1 MQTGFGFARLFE
13 RRRFA
18 LLTLLWVLALPIAR
32 PAAQMTEEERAAALE
47 RLENQLSVEGATGRL
62 VERTP
67 GSFDFVPEGE
77 PLVLPISNPDR
88 IASAAVGPLLK
99 VYGNLDADTAGIQLR
114 DYQIDL
120 TPTTTPQELE
130 LAAGE
135 LPRAADPLMRELN
148 SVLAGF
154 AAKVNEALKPGA
166 MSVEDLDPEGAGPI
180 ALEDRRT
187 TEQFADLYAR
197 AVEADDAQARSEI
210 VERYANVRQ
219 QLKAIYDTYDNYPPW
234 SYEQIYRNAG
244 AVVAIGAPGASQA
257 ICSGVLVGQDLVL
270 TAGHCFKSDLPDEL
284 EVWFDFIQDQ
294 EGVRDPQTRRI
305 SELVAPSREKHDA
318 FFDQSFGRDLYDYA
332 IVRFVQDDDDEGLI
346 PRVSLPSCQLEPG
359 ESPPDDAAPEIQAQW
374 QDVREEWQARC
385 IRNPQCLR
393 DARVRRGR
401 PLYVVGY
408 PKGTPETVHDNGR
421 VYLPY
426 QLTSNDF
433 DELKLEIEADYKEHP
448 ERESILKEFT
458 DSYVLRP
465 PRYFLEDVRYG
476 GQPKIGIVADTF
488 RGNSGSPVY
497 DRDDHCLV
505 GMLIGGAE
513 DRGER
518 LLASWQHHEAVLPV
532 SAILSDLEAHDDT
545 RVLLDQRL
553 LQVE

>member
-1 MQTGFGFARLFE
+1 MVTRVGLANLRAPIRL
-13 RRRFA
+13 A
-18 LLTLLWVLALPIAR
+18 LLTLLCVLALPIAQL
-32 PAAQMTEEERAAALE
+32 AAQMTEEERAAALE
-47 RLENQLSVEGATGRL
+47 RLGSQLTVEGASGRI

-67 GSFDFVPEGE
+67 GSFDFVPDNE
-77 PLVLPISNPDR
+77 PLVLPIANPDR

-99 VYGNLDADTAGIQLR
+99 VYGNLDADSGDIQLR
-114 DYQIDL
+114 DYQIEFAPL
-120 TPTTTPQELE
+120 PTGPQLE
-130 LAAGE
+130 SIRSL
-135 LPRAADPLMRELN
+135 DPLMSELDTLL
-148 SVLAGF
+148 SGF
-154 AAKVNEALKPGA
+154 AAKVNQALKPGA
-166 MSVEDLDPEGAGPI
+166 MSAEDVDPEGGGPI
-180 ALEDRRT
+180 AVEDRRT
-187 TEQFADLYAR
+187 TEQLTDLYAR
-197 AVEADDAQARSEI
+197 AVEAGDTQARNEI
-210 VERYANVRQ
+210 VESYAKVRQ

-244 AVVAIGAPGASQA
+244 AVVAIGVPGASQA

-305 SELVAPSREKHDA
+305 SELVAPSRDKHDA
-318 FFDQSFGRDLYDYA
+318 FFDQSFGRNLYDYA
-332 IVRFVQDDDDEGLI
+332 IVRFVQGENDERLI
-346 PRVSLPSCQLEPG
+346 PRVSLPSCQVEPA

-374 QDVREEWQARC
+374 QDMRDEWQARC
-385 IRNPQCLR
+385 IRSPQCLR

-408 PKGTPETVHDNGR
+408 PKGTRETVHDNGR

-458 DSYVLRP
+458 DSYVQRP

-532 SAILSDLEAHDDT
+532 SAILNDLGQHEDT
-545 RVLLDQRL
+545 RVLVEQGL
-553 LQVE
+553 LQTR

>member
-1 MQTGFGFARLFE
+1 MLRRSGFTRLLAPM
-13 RRRFA
+13 RLA
-18 LLTLLWVLALPIAR
+18 LLTLLCVVALPIAQL
-32 PAAQMTEEERAAALE
+32 AAQMTEEERAAALE
-47 RLENQLSVEGATGRL
+47 RLESRLSVDGASGRL
-62 VERTP
+62 AERTP
-67 GSFDFVPEGE
+67 GSFDFIPESE

-99 VYGNLDADTAGIQLR
+99 VYGNLDPGTGSFQLR

-120 TPTTTPQELE
+120 ASPTMPQLE
-130 LAAGE
+130 SLGS
-135 LPRAADPLMRELN
+135 LDPLMSELDTLL
-148 SVLAGF
+148 SGF

-166 MSVEDLDPEGAGPI
+166 MSVEDLDPEGEGPI
-180 ALEDRRT
+180 AVADRRT
-187 TEQFADLYAR
+187 TEQFTDLYTR
-197 AVEADDAQARSEI
+197 AVEAGDAQARSEI
-210 VERYANVRQ
+210 VESYANVRQ

-234 SYEQIYRNAG
+234 SYEQIFRNAG
-244 AVVAIGAPGASQA
+244 AVVAIGVPGASQA
-257 ICSGVLVGQDLVL
+257 ICSGVLVGHDLVL

-305 SELVAPSREKHDA
+305 SELVAPSRDKHDA

-332 IVRFVQDDDDEGLI
+332 IVRFVQDEDDERLI
-346 PRVSLPSCQLEPG
+346 PRVSLPSCQVEPA

-374 QDVREEWQARC
+374 QDMREEWEARC
-385 IRNPQCLR
+385 IRSPQCLR

-408 PKGTPETVHDNGR
+408 PKGTRETVHDNGR

-433 DELKLEIEADYKEHP
+433 DELKLEIEADYMEHP
-448 ERESILKEFT
+448 ERERILMEFT
-458 DSYVLRP
+458 ESYVLRP

-532 SAILSDLEAHDDT
+532 SAILSDLEQHEDT
-545 RVLLDQRL
+545 RVLIEQGL
-553 LQVE
+553 LETR